1 MRKTVTSG
9 LKDWWAEKTNTCIF
23 IFMATPYKCF
33 SIHVLVFTVES
44 S

>member
-9 LKDWWAEKTNTCIF
+9 LKDWWAEKTNIF
-23 IFMATPYKCF
+23 IFMATPYKFF